1 MNRLADEKSPYLLQ
15 HAENPV
21 DWFPWGEE
29 AFERARGEDKPVFL
43 SIGYA
48 TCHWCHVMER
58 ESFEDPHVA
67 ELMNEA
73 FVNVKVDR
81 EERPDIDGVYMTVCQ
96 MLTGSGGWPLTIIMT
111 PEKKPFY
118 AATYIPRETRF
129 GRVGMMDLVPR
140 IRQMWR
146 DQREEVT
153 STADRI
159 VGYLHDQASHESAML
174 SAEILPAAYK
184 ELAEQFDEH
193 YGGFRGAPKFPTP
206 HNLAFLLRY
215 WRRYDEPHAL
225 AMAEKTLQE
234 MRRGGLYDHIGFGFH
249 RYSTDERWLVPH
261 FEKMLYDQALLT
273 MAYVEAYQATG
284 RSEYA
289 ETARE
294 VLGYVLREM
303 RSPEGG
309 FHSAQDADSEGVEGR
324 FYLWTQ
330 EEIKKVLG
338 ENEADLFMTV
348 YNIERKGNFI
358 EPMEGSRTGQN
369 IPHLKESLER
379 IATGLRIPVDRLRQ
393 RLEESRGRLFEARRE
408 RIQPGKDDK
417 VLTDWNGLMIAAMA
431 KAGRVLDEP
440 AYVEAAR
447 SGAEFVLGR
456 MRQEDGRLLHRY
468 REGEAGIEGNLD
480 DYAFLVWGLIELYEA
495 EFEVGLLRTALAL
508 NGLMLADFW
517 DEKEGGL
524 FFAAEGAESPLVR
537 QKQIYDGA
545 VPSGNSVAM
554 LNLLRLGRITAN
566 SDFEAKADRLARA
579 FGSEVER
586 LPAAYTQL
594 LVAVDF
600 GIGPT
605 FELTV
610 AGKKEAED
618 TQRMLRTVHSK
629 FVPNKVVIHRPAGED
644 EPEIARFAEFVKNQT
659 PLDDHATAYVCVNYG
674 CHEPT
679 TDPQRVVELL
689 EGRSA

>member
-1 MNRLADEKSPYLLQ
+1 
-15 HAENPV
+15 
-21 DWFPWGEE
+21 
-29 AFERARGEDKPVFL
+29 
-43 SIGYA
+43 
-48 TCHWCHVMER
+48 
-58 ESFEDPHVA
+58 
-67 ELMNEA
+67 
-73 FVNVKVDR
+73 
-81 EERPDIDGVYMTVCQ
+81 
-96 MLTGSGGWPLTIIMT
+96 
-111 PEKKPFY
+111 
-118 AATYIPRETRF
+118 
-129 GRVGMMDLVPR
+129 
-140 IRQMWR
+140 
-146 DQREEVT
+146 
-153 STADRI
+153 
-159 VGYLHDQASHESAML
+159 
-174 SAEILPAAYK
+174 
-184 ELAEQFDEH
+184 
-193 YGGFRGAPKFPTP
+193 
-206 HNLAFLLRY
+206 
-215 WRRYDEPHAL
+215 
-225 AMAEKTLQE
+225 
-234 MRRGGLYDHIGFGFH
+234 
-249 RYSTDERWLVPH
+249 
-261 FEKMLYDQALLT
+261 
-273 MAYVEAYQATG
+273 
-284 RSEYA
+284 
-289 ETARE
+289 
-294 VLGYVLREM
+294 
-303 RSPEGG
+303 
-309 FHSAQDADSEGVEGR
+309 
-324 FYLWTQ
+324 
-330 EEIKKVLG
+330 
-338 ENEADLFMTV
+338 
-348 YNIERKGNFI
+348 
-358 EPMEGSRTGQN
+358 
-369 IPHLKESLER
+369 
-379 IATGLRIPVDRLRQ
+379 
-393 RLEESRGRLFEARRE
+393 
-408 RIQPGKDDK
+408 
-417 VLTDWNGLMIAAMA
+417 LMIAAMA

-659 PLDDHATAYVCVNYG
+659 TLDDHATAYVCVNYA
-674 CHEPT
+674 CQEPT
-679 TDPQRVVELL
+679 TDPERVVELL
-689 EGRSA
+689 ESRSP